1 MYAHVYMY
9 FFFYMH
15 ALLSTHLF
23 IFIAIMY
30 ICAELQR
37 NLSHFLSLQQ
47 INIVWNITI
56 QLEIREKYKFA
67 VRMMYVN
74 VAEVNSMIVENHY

>member
-1 MYAHVYMY
+1 
-9 FFFYMH
+9 
-15 ALLSTHLF
+15 
-23 IFIAIMY
+23 MY

-47 INIVWNITI
+47 RKIVWNITI

>member
-1 MYAHVYMY
+1 
-9 FFFYMH
+9 
-15 ALLSTHLF
+15 
-23 IFIAIMY
+23 MY

-47 INIVWNITI
+47 RKIVWNITN